1 LISTNSKG
9 CVDTVARSITVR
21 SEPII
26 NLPFKDTLICS
37 IDTLPLI
44 ANTSGSVTWTPN
56 YNIINPNSLNPLVY
70 PKDTTTYIITVN
82 EGGCIS
88 KDSIKINVLDFI
100 RVDAG
105 LDSAICKTDTFRL
118 HPISQALSYLW
129 SSSSGEV
136 VQNTKYPLVQPLV
149 KTTYYVMAN
158 LGKCQD
164 RDSIKINPVP
174 YPKVTASP
182 TPAICFGN
190 KVQLNA
196 VIVGSNFSWSPTNS
210 LLNSTTLTPTAGPSK
225 TTTYYISATDTIG
238 CPKPVKDSIIVNVI
252 PIITVFAGNDT
263 SIVRN
268 QPLQLFVTTS
278 SVPANTKYLW
288 TPKTGLSNDTIVN
301 PIATLNGNPN
311 AIRYKVKVTSPEGCF
326 GEDEIAVRIFSTNP
340 EIFIPTA
347 FTPNSDGKN
356 DVLKPILVGI
366 TKLDYFKI
374 YNRWG
379 QLVFETNEIGKGWNG
394 TLNGTPQASGTFVFL
409 AQGVDYTGKTIF
421 KKGTVVL
428 IR

>member
-1 LISTNSKG
+1 VVKLKVTATGGCQDSSSKFVYVYPGFIPKINTTGICYQQPIQFFDATQTAYGFVNSWKWNFGDLTTTADTARSRDTAWKYATAGSYNIQLISTNSKG

-56 YNIINPNSLNPLVY
+56 YNIINPNTLNPLVY

-149 KTTYYVMAN
+149 KTTYYVMVN

-174 YPKVTASP
+174 YPK
-182 TPAICFGN
+182 
-190 KVQLNA
+190 
-196 VIVGSNFSWSPTNS
+196 
-210 LLNSTTLTPTAGPSK
+210 
-225 TTTYYISATDTIG
+225 
-238 CPKPVKDSIIVNVI
+238 
-252 PIITVFAGNDT
+252 
-263 SIVRN
+263 
-268 QPLQLFVTTS
+268 LQLRQLLQF
-278 SVPANTKYLW
+278 ALATKY
-288 TPKTGLSNDTIVN
+288 N
-301 PIATLNGNPN
+301 
-311 AIRYKVKVTSPEGCF
+311 
-326 GEDEIAVRIFSTNP
+326 
-340 EIFIPTA
+340 
-347 FTPNSDGKN
+347 
-356 DVLKPILVGI
+356 
-366 TKLDYFKI
+366 
-374 YNRWG
+374 
-379 QLVFETNEIGKGWNG
+379 
-394 TLNGTPQASGTFVFL
+394 
-409 AQGVDYTGKTIF
+409 
-421 KKGTVVL
+421 
-428 IR
+428 

>member
-1 LISTNSKG
+1 ML
-9 CVDTVARSITVR
+9 
-21 SEPII
+21 
-26 NLPFKDTLICS
+26 
-37 IDTLPLI
+37 
-44 ANTSGSVTWTPN
+44 VT
-56 YNIINPNSLNPLVY
+56 
-70 PKDTTTYIITVN
+70 
-82 EGGCIS
+82 
-88 KDSIKINVLDFI
+88 I
-100 RVDAG
+100 RV
-105 LDSAICKTDTFRL
+105 L
-118 HPISQALSYLW
+118 
-129 SSSSGEV
+129 
-136 VQNTKYPLVQPLV
+136 
-149 KTTYYVMAN
+149 
-158 LGKCQD
+158 
-164 RDSIKINPVP
+164 
-174 YPKVTASP
+174 
-182 TPAICFGN
+182 
-190 KVQLNA
+190 
-196 VIVGSNFSWSPTNS
+196 
-210 LLNSTTLTPTAGPSK
+210 
-225 TTTYYISATDTIG
+225 
-238 CPKPVKDSIIVNVI
+238 
-252 PIITVFAGNDT
+252 
-263 SIVRN
+263 RN

-288 TPKTGLSNDTIVN
+288 TPKTGLSKDTIVN

-326 GEDEIAVRIFSTNP
+326 GEDEIAVRIFNTNP

-409 AQGVDYTGKTIF
+409 AQGVNYTGKTIF